1 MSLALLAYALGALR
15 RRVGRNVA
23 IGIGLGVVVWA
34 FATVLFVGEGLRA
47 ASTRAAE
54 SAPVLTVERLVAGRA
69 TLVDVADA
77 ARVAAL
83 PSVRSATPRVWG
95 YLYLAALEANVT
107 VVGTRDVSA
116 LGIEGAPALASDEAV
131 FGADVARVLGLRA
144 GDRIAVAASAS
155 EDDPDAVPVPL
166 FLRVR
171 AILPPRSALAVGDA
185 LLVDE
190 AMARRL
196 LEVPDDRAT
205 DLAVDVFPPEEAP
218 IVASRIVDALHGARV
233 IDRES
238 LGRSFELT
246 FDARAGLLSAMLVPS
261 LLALLLLAWERLTGL
276 GDEER
281 REIGVLKA
289 LGWTT
294 SNVLGARMT
303 EAALVAAAGSVF
315 GLVLAYVHAFV
326 LGAPLL
332 APALFGWSNVRPA
345 LVVAPASDPMEL
357 VVLVAAIV
365 VPFAGISVVPAWR
378 AANVDPDRLLR

>member
-1 MSLALLAYALGALR
+1 MSLALLAYALGAMR
-15 RRVGRNVA
+15 RRAGRNLA
-23 IGIGLGVVVWA
+23 IVLGLAVVVWA

-47 ASTRAAE
+47 ASMRAAE
-54 SAPVLTVERLVAGRA
+54 TAPVLTVERLVAGRA
-69 TLVDVADA
+69 ALFPVADA
-77 ARVAAL
+77 ARVASL

-107 VVGTRDVSA
+107 VIGTADLA
-116 LGIEGAPALASDEAV
+116 PLGIDGATTLAPDEAI

-144 GDRIAVAASAS
+144 GDRIAVAAAVS
-155 EDDPDAVPVPL
+155 EDDPSAVPVPL

-171 AILPPRSALAVGDA
+171 AILPVSTALVAGDA
-185 LLVDE
+185 LLVDD

-196 LEVPDDRAT
+196 LDVPADRAT

-218 IVASRIVDALHGARV
+218 IVAAQVVDAIRGARV
-233 IDRES
+233 VDRES

-246 FDARAGLLSAMLVPS
+246 FDARAGLLSAMLVPA

-303 EAALVAAAGSVF
+303 EAALVAAAGSLL
-315 GLVLAYVHAFV
+315 GLGLAYVHAFV

-357 VVLVAAIV
+357 AVLLAAVI